1 VAYLSQFI
9 ALNLTFERR
18 YNNENGFHYHY
29 CTFMTNQILPSK
41 YETWLDSLQE
51 GGYRL
56 TAPRKAIVAI
66 IANSSRAL
74 DALEIYD
81 LGRVEHPRLGLVTV
95 YRTLEKLDELGLVQ
109 RVHQPD
115 GCNMYLRAPE
125 GHEHLLVC
133 KSCRH
138 MEYFSGDDL
147 SELIERISQRSGYQV
162 QEHWLQL
169 FGLCG
174 SCQAVASRQDD

>member
-1 VAYLSQFI
+1 MPDHSTTPISDL
-9 ALNLTFERR
+9 
-18 YNNENGFHYHY
+18 
-29 CTFMTNQILPSK
+29 
-41 YETWLDSLQE
+41 WLDSLRE
-51 GGYRL
+51 SGYRL
-56 TAPRKAIVAI
+56 TAPRKAIVSI

-74 DALEIYD
+74 DAVEIFD
-81 LGRVEHPRLGLVTV
+81 LSRVEHPRLGLVTV

-125 GHEHLLVC
+125 GHEHLLLC
-133 KSCRH
+133 KSCGQ

-147 SELIERISQRSGYQV
+147 SGLIERISRRSGYQV

-174 SCQAVASRQDD
+174 SCQAAAGEQDE

>member
-1 VAYLSQFI
+1 MVDHGA
-9 ALNLTFERR
+9 
-18 YNNENGFHYHY
+18 
-29 CTFMTNQILPSK
+29 PSISD
-41 YETWLDSLQE
+41 TWLDSLQKS
-51 GGYRL
+51 GYRL
-56 TAPRKAIVAI
+56 TAPRKAIVGI
-66 IANSSRAL
+66 VANSSRAL
-74 DALEIYD
+74 DAVEIFD

-125 GHEHLLVC
+125 GHEHLLLC
-133 KSCRH
+133 KSCGQ

-147 SELIERISQRSGYQV
+147 SGLIERISQQSGYQV

-169 FGLCG
+169 FGLCA
-174 SCQAVASRQDD
+174 SCQVATGERDK